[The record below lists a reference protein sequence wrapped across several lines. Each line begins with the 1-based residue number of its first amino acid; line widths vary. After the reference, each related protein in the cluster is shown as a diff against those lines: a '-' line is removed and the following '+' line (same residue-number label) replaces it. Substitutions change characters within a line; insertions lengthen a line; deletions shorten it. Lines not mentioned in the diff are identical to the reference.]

1 MTLYRVRNLLRN
13 FYMGA
18 VTGVFIFGVGCV
30 FLTIII
36 EWLVPKFDITT
47 WASLGF
53 GGFLGWLA
61 CQRHCESSVQV
72 RRMITESFYSDFSLY
87 LGTLSAGGLVAAY
100 FASSLQ
106 SAGYVAYGV
115 GEVFFLVYVLRLF
128 VVVRYRSVPKSVG

>member
-1 MTLYRVRNLLRN
+1 MTLYRVRNLFRN
-13 FYMGA
+13 FFMG
-18 VTGVFIFGVGCV
+18 GVAGTFLFGAGCV
-30 FLTIII
+30 LLTITV
-36 EWLVPKFDITT
+36 EWLMPKLDITT

-61 CQRHCESSVQV
+61 CQRHCEYPAQV
-72 RRMITESFYSDFSLY
+72 RRMITESFYSDLSLY

-106 SAGYVAYGV
+106 SARYVAYGV

-128 VVVRYRSVPKSVG
+128 VVMRYRGASKSVG